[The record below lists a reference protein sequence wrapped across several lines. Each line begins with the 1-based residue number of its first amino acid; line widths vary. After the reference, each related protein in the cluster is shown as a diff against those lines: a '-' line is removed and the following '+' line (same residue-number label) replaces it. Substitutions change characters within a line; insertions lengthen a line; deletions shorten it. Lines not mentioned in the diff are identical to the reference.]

1 MLFNEPRRRQKKV
14 SLTWY
19 FNDEITITKSVEYE
33 AAFTL
38 ATSNKNFTALKL
50 SKGMERNTIQGIYK
64 LLPAGYTQKVS
75 LYASTSGWSKQEY
88 RTITFE
94 EEPTGDLLTFL
105 QANAT
110 PQ

>member
-19 FNDEITITKSVEYE
+19 FNDDITITKSVEYE
-33 AAFTL
+33 AAFTI
-38 ATSNKNFTALKL
+38 ATSGKNFIALKL
-50 SKGMERNTIQGIYK
+50 NRDPRRSMIQGIYK
-64 LLPAGYTQKVS
+64 LPLAGYTQKLA
-75 LYASTSGWSKQEY
+75 LYTNLDGWSKQEY